1 MTISFYSFSEPLKS
15 GLDFFNADE
24 AKEAQIEIS
33 ISSSA
38 IATLTFNPG
47 LIYSNISVESNL
59 IVSATKVKLAQS
71 IIIIDGATLTLG
83 TKIKLASAVLSV
95 ESSATVTA
103 KEILFASA
111 SISASI
117 TSTIAIAQEILKA
130 QILINI
136 ESNMVTVIKKDSFAA
151 SVITPSSEVF
161 AAALGIKLASSALS
175 GSVNLTIVGK
185 IILATI
191 RIIIN
196 NIGNVTTKA
205 IKFIVGNVIS
215 ASDLSDIRT
224 VLLIDDKPITN
235 HNRKLGISVDPIFV
249 ENINWNNRKSRYYK
263 SSARPARRTF
273 NLSWSYVPNSHS
285 HTVDGKRGRD
295 YLKEIAG
302 KPQHHVLKIVN
313 MDENSNVPYT
323 ETSYNVLVKDYS
335 ETLIRRDLVDDIYFF
350 DCSMSLEEV

>member
-1 MTISFYSFSEPLKS
+1 MDINLYSFSDPLNL
-15 GLDFFNADE
+15 GIDFYTPDE
-24 AKEAQIEIS
+24 FKVVQIS
-33 ISSSA
+33 ISIDSS
-38 IATLTFNPG
+38 LTAKLLYAPG
-47 LIYSNISVESNL
+47 KIVSNLSIESNL
-59 IVSATKVKLAQS
+59 VSSLTRIKLAES
-71 IIIIDGATLTLG
+71 IIVIDGATLTLG
-83 TKIKLASAVLSV
+83 TRIKLAFADLSGNVTVSV
-95 ESSATVTA
+95 EAE
-103 KEILFASA
+103 EILFATATLSAESSVSVEAEEILLAQAAINSNSNVTVA
-111 SISASI
+111 SIKLAKASVSI
-117 TSTIAIAQEILKA
+117 TSTSAL
-130 QILINI
+130 
-136 ESNMVTVIKKDSFAA
+136 T
-151 SVITPSSEVF
+151 
-161 AAALGIKLASSALS
+161 AAAKRIQFISSALS
-175 GSVNLTIVGK
+175 SNVNLFVAGK
-185 IILATI
+185 ITLATI
-191 RIIIN
+191 RIAIN
-196 NIGNVTTKA
+196 NLGNVSARA
-205 IKFIVGNVIS
+205 IKFVAGNVIS
-215 ASDLSDIRT
+215 ASDISDIRT

-235 HNRKLGISVDPIFV
+235 HNRKLGVSVDPIFV